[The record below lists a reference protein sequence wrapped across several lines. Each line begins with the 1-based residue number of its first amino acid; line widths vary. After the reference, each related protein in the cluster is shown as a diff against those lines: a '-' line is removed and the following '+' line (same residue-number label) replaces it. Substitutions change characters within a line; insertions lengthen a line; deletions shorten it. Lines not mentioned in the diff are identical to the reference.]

1 MDLCV
6 YDCVFVGGYL
16 MANQSVSGSDQ
27 QDLGAKGYITG
38 FIASLILTMIP
49 FYFAYTGVLSR
60 EVTIVVLILSAI
72 AQLVVHLFYFLHMD
86 STEKGRFNML
96 SFVFTAVIVFIVIAG
111 SIWIMW
117 NLNNNMMM

>member
-1 MDLCV
+1 
-6 YDCVFVGGYL
+6 
-16 MANQSVSGSDQ
+16 MANQFVSGSDQ

>member
-1 MDLCV
+1 
-6 YDCVFVGGYL
+6 
-16 MANQSVSGSDQ
+16 
-27 QDLGAKGYITG
+27 
-38 FIASLILTMIP
+38 MIP